1 MPRETLRD
9 RVYRQKLK
17 DSGYNEQTHPPM
29 FEGGM
34 NIRSVGFKD
43 NNPFPGPG
51 KTTGGKTVTK
61 KKKNTRKAPKLAKPK
76 KRKK

>member
-34 NIRSVGFKD
+34 HIRNVGFKD

-61 KKKNTRKAPKLAKPK
+61 KNTRKAPKLAKPK